1 MMSSD
6 VTEDKGAKSTNGTK
20 GVAEQITLLKND
32 LSGLAKE
39 VTSLAKEKIDETVGE
54 VQDAAAGKVDDITN
68 AIRHQPMQATII
80 AAGIGFVFGL
90 LLTR

>member
-6 VTEDKGAKSTNGTK
+6 VSEQKGAKTSNGSN

-39 VTSLAKEKIDETVGE
+39 VTNLTREKLDETVGG
-54 VQDAAAGKVDDITN
+54 VQDAAADKVDDLTK
-68 AIRHQPMQATII
+68 AIRDQPMQAAVI